1 LDDWEQAKLKGYEHT
16 DLQRVLSHII
26 QPARS
31 NRRVLNTMQ
40 EVLTEMSLATH
51 LGFRTGNHGTLTSRT
66 IMLAELSTLLA
77 SVPASASKAERRSAI
92 VSENVLGKKTTS
104 TRRSAAQRLGELYAL
119 DPSVPLFRL
128 LQVFWK
134 DDPASQ
140 PLLALLCASARD
152 PLLRITASPVLQAH
166 QGGIVAKKDFEEAIS
181 RQAGDRFNLSTLHK
195 IVRNAASSWTQSG
208 HLSGRR
214 VKKKS
219 TPHVTAANTAYAL
232 LSARLKVFWYNIC
245 PYPTLFIPSFL
256 IGHPRMRFLW

>member
-1 LDDWEQAKLKGYEHT
+1 M
-16 DLQRVLSHII
+16 
-26 QPARS
+26 S
-31 NRRVLNTMQ
+31 NMIQ
-40 EVLTEMSLATH
+40 EVLTKRKLATH
-51 LGFRTGNHGTLTSRT
+51 LGFRTGDRGTLTSRT
-66 IMLAELSTLLA
+66 IMLAELTTLLA

-92 VSENVLGKKTTS
+92 LSENVLGKKTTS
-104 TRRSAAQRLGELYAL
+104 TRKSTAQRLSELYAL

-134 DDPASQ
+134 DDPASL

-152 PLLRITASPVLQAH
+152 PLLRITAGPVLQAR
-166 QGGIVAKKDFEEAIS
+166 QGDMVAKKHFEEAVS
-181 RQAGDRFNLSTLHK
+181 RQVGDRFTPSTLQT

-232 LSARLKVFWYNIC
+232 LLGFLCGARGSLLFHTFWTGLLAAPEHRLHEFAREAAAWGWLTYRSVGNIVDIDFAC
-245 PYPTLFIPSFL
+245 LLTPA
-256 IGHPRMRFLW
+256 